1 MFPSIVCIYRTVI
14 STCVLGQFFFIVSAY
29 NSNYNGCSRN
39 NCVWP
44 AEMTSFVRLKQRDS
58 HIKSL
63 AYTHANQFLL
73 LFHMDAHTDYG
84 SATAI
89 QRQTF
94 FRNTFELCEDTMPA
108 YTCIWG
114 NKSNGVHTSTIGI
127 GSQFFWSPDT
137 IFACSPKQLA
147 FFFSMSEKREA
158 FDKRTR
164 AACVSRRNT
173 LQLLFDKDG

>member
-94 FRNTFELCEDTMPA
+94 F
-108 YTCIWG
+108 
-114 NKSNGVHTSTIGI
+114 GI
-127 GSQFFWSPDT
+127 HLNCAKIQCQRTHAFGAINRTAFT
-137 IFACSPKQLA
+137 HLQLA
-147 FFFSMSEKREA
+147 LVVNFFGLRIRFS
-158 FDKRTR
+158 F
-164 AACVSRRNT
+164 V
-173 LQLLFDKDG
+173 LLNS